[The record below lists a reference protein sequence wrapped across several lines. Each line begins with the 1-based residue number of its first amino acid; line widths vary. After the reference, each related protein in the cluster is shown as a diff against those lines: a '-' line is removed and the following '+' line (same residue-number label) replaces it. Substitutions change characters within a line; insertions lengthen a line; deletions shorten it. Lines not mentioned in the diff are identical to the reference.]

1 MSQRHT
7 DGMIPEWFDELER
20 AMKSAEDRLDLFMD
34 TWETFLKNLPAFPKR
49 PTCCSCLRPITTRY
63 YHEDQNGGFWCDV
76 CMARTPGLFW
86 LRERD
91 KG

>member
-7 DGMIPEWFDELER
+7 DGMIPEWFERDGLEAYLELLAPPPSGVR
-20 AMKSAEDRLDLFMD
+20 CR
-34 TWETFLKNLPAFPKR
+34 
-49 PTCCSCLRPITTRY
+49 SCGCHIETRY

-86 LRERD
+86 LRERG